1 MSWSEVSGP
10 LFFPCGC
17 GEGEPFFFQVVFGV
31 ENGLSIVHFPLGQW
45 TVDIPCKL
53 LFLFV
58 CLLGRVSKQRVTK
71 FLTCIPKSS
80 Q

>member
-1 MSWSEVSGP
+1 VAHF
-10 LFFPCGC
+10 FFPCGC
-17 GEGEPFFFQVVFGV
+17 GEGELFLFQVVFGV

-58 CLLGRVSKQRVTK
+58 CLLGSGYQSKELR
-71 FLTCIPKSS
+71 SS
-80 Q
+80 